1 MSDKKDTN
9 SWVHDSDFGM
19 GGIDKFNSETGKS
32 EIIRQPE
39 TDRPFTIEDYNKAL
53 ADAQKKQEDIMSE
66 ETQQVKRADLINAQ
80 NKASEEQQTDTG
92 EELPKNPGG
101 IEIALAGFSKNEI
114 EVVLTDGVLEIKS
127 VNAITDKDPNDGLVH
142 KGIAKRAFT
151 RKFTLADDIEVKDAK
166 LENGLLVIDL
176 EQIVPEHKK
185 PKTIKVK

>member
-1 MSDKKDTN
+1 MVKLTHFDINQFTPFSVGFDRVFDRLVDYGTTY
-9 SWVHDSDFGM
+9 
-19 GGIDKFNSETGKS
+19 ETGGFPPYN
-32 EIIRQPE
+32 IRK
-39 TDRPFTIEDYNKAL
+39 TDDFKH
-53 ADAQKKQEDIMSE
+53 
-66 ETQQVKRADLINAQ
+66 V
-80 NKASEEQQTDTG
+80 
-92 EELPKNPGG
+92 

-127 VNAITDKDPNDGLVH
+127 VNAITDKDPNDGLGH

>member
-1 MSDKKDTN
+1 MVKLTHFDINQITPFSVGFDRVFDRLVDYGTTY
-9 SWVHDSDFGM
+9 
-19 GGIDKFNSETGKS
+19 ETGGFPPYN
-32 EIIRQPE
+32 IRK
-39 TDRPFTIEDYNKAL
+39 TDDFKH
-53 ADAQKKQEDIMSE
+53 
-66 ETQQVKRADLINAQ
+66 V
-80 NKASEEQQTDTG
+80 
-92 EELPKNPGG
+92 
-101 IEIALAGFSKNEI
+101 IEIALAGFSKDEI

-127 VNAITDKDPNDGLVH
+127 SELPATDKPKDDLIH